1 MRNKVRVAIAGVG
14 NCASA
19 LVQGTIYYGRIQ
31 ARHLDHFRS
40 NASQSSNIISRHD
53 YNDNKKGNP
62 SYEKVIKNNK
72 NNDHDNDNSKSSSS
86 SSNGHGRNASR
97 TRGVGKKSGDISSS
111 SSRNFDHSSPESS
124 GDGSSSSGSSRASTT
139 APSPYAPGLIA
150 YSLGGIEPAD
160 IEFVAAFDVVE
171 SKVGKDLADAIF
183 ASPNNTI
190 KICDVDKT
198 GVKVEK
204 AEVMDGVG
212 KHLNQRVKI
221 SSKSPTN
228 VSQILKDSGSEI
240 LINYL
245 PVGSRQATKYYV
257 EQCLDAG
264 VSFINAIPVFIAS
277 TPKWQKAFAEKN
289 LTCAGDDVMSQLGA
303 TVLHKTLVKLFVD
316 RGVKIDETYQLNVGG
331 DMDFYNMLDEE
342 RLEDK
347 RISKTSAVAAM
358 APYEI
363 PMRIG
368 PSDFVG
374 FLDNDKICYI
384 NMRGKYFGNVPIEL
398 DVKLKVVDAYNSAG
412 VMIDAIRGTKTAID
426 RGTSGPL
433 ESISGY
439 CFKHP
444 PVQMSYSDAINRF
457 MQFIEGKRER

>member
-1 MRNKVRVAIAGVG
+1 MSKKVRVAIAGVG

-19 LVQGTIYYGRIQ
+19 LVQGTSYYHRY
-31 ARHLDHFRS
+31 HSSDDH
-40 NASQSSNIISRHD
+40 
-53 YNDNKKGNP
+53 KKGN
-62 SYEKVIKNNK
+62 ETRNVDHKNDDNNNNK
-72 NNDHDNDNSKSSSS
+72 NNNNSSSTRS
-86 SSNGHGRNASR
+86 NSNG
-97 TRGVGKKSGDISSS
+97 SGG
-111 SSRNFDHSSPESS
+111 HL
-124 GDGSSSSGSSRASTT
+124 
-139 APSPYAPGLIA
+139 APPGLIA
-150 YSLGGIEPAD
+150 YNLGGIEPSD

-171 SKVGKDLADAIF
+171 SKVGLDLADAIF

-190 KICDVDKT
+190 KICDVNKT
-198 GVKVEK
+198 GIKVEK
-204 AEVMDGVG
+204 GEVLDGVG
-212 KHLNQRVKI
+212 RHLNERVKI
-221 SSKSPTN
+221 SNKTLPN
-228 VSQILKDSGSEI
+228 IAQILKDSGAEI

-277 TPKWQKAFAEKN
+277 TPKWQQAFAGKN
-289 LTCAGDDVMSQLGA
+289 LACAGDDVMSQLGA

-358 APYEI
+358 VPYEI

-412 VMIDAIRGTKTAID
+412 GMIDAIRGTKLAID
-426 RGTSGPL
+426 RGTNGPL
-433 ESISGY
+433 ESISAY

-444 PVQMSYSDAINRF
+444 PVQMSYSDAKDRF
-457 MQFIEGKRER
+457 MEFIEGKRER

>member
-1 MRNKVRVAIAGVG
+1 MNGNSNTDNKKVKVAIAGVG

-19 LVQGTIYYGRIQ
+19 LLQGISFYGNTYRT
-31 ARHLDHFRS
+31 D
-40 NASQSSNIISRHD
+40 
-53 YNDNKKGNP
+53 NDKKGNNQTI
-62 SYEKVIKNNK
+62 E
-72 NNDHDNDNSKSSSS
+72 
-86 SSNGHGRNASR
+86 
-97 TRGVGKKSGDISSS
+97 GVEGQNI
-111 SSRNFDHSSPESS
+111 PE
-124 GDGSSSSGSSRASTT
+124 
-139 APSPYAPGLIA
+139 GLIA
-150 YSLGGIEPAD
+150 YTLGDIKPGD

-171 SKVGKDLADAIF
+171 SKVGHDLADAIF

-190 KICDVDKT
+190 KISNVPTTGIKVDK
-198 GVKVEK
+198 GKVL
-204 AEVMDGVG
+204 DGVG
-212 KHLNQRVKI
+212 KRLNERVKI
-221 SSKSPTN
+221 SDKPAADVSK
-228 VSQILKDSGSEI
+228 ILKDSGAEI

-245 PVGSRQATKYYV
+245 PVGSRQATQYYV

-277 TPKWQKAFAEKN
+277 TPKWQQAFASKN
-289 LTCAGDDVMSQLGA
+289 LLCAGDDVMSQLGA
-303 TVLHKTLVKLFVD
+303 TVLHKTLVKLCVD
-316 RGVKIDETYQLNVGG
+316 RGVKVDETYQLNVGG

-374 FLDNDKICYI
+374 FLANDKVCYI
-384 NMRGKYFGNVPIEL
+384 SLRGRYFGNVPVEV

-412 VMIDAIRGTKTAID
+412 VMIDAIRGTKIAID
-426 RGTSGPL
+426 RG
-433 ESISGY
+433 ISGQLDSVSAY

-444 PVQMSYSDAINRF
+444 PVQKPYLEAKNSF
-457 MQFIEGKRER
+457 MEFIEGKRER